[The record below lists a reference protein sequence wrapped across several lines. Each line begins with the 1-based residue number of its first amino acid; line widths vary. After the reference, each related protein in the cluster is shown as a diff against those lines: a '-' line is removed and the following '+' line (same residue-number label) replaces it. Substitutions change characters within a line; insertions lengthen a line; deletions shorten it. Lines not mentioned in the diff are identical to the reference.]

1 MKNQNQKIQRLLIF
15 YKLKFSLFC
24 CGFDLPMIFH
34 FTSIR
39 NRPIVLFKF
48 RFFLSTNYNHFNFK
62 TTEASMSNLISK
74 NQFDNM
80 FLGFDDYFLNSLGED
95 IMNENVRDWKLIYR
109 NDEVIGLE
117 ANLRIF
123 LKSRNDQ
130 AMEYVPDR
138 LYSSLKYE
146 ISHEIRDLPVP
157 ILLSKIQVIDPETE
171 EEILVDGSSLL
182 LGNPEGVLT
191 MGTSGEHHLKSK
203 INFLD
208 FPHQKKSY
216 SMRICYYLPSDL
228 MSPVLVI
235 QSPEFKIYTR
245 RTTTIAMQT
254 KKRTRDESD
263 FKITLDSTI
272 KKKKV
277 ELSEY
282 LKQLEELLQMKNK
295 LPKDEQKEALDLA
308 ISRFLPA
315 YQEQTQD
322 NFEEEFESI
331 KFEDLFTKG
340 DCATFDSIHDKLDFD
355 FTPDSENCTF

>member
-1 MKNQNQKIQRLLIF
+1 
-15 YKLKFSLFC
+15 
-24 CGFDLPMIFH
+24 
-34 FTSIR
+34 
-39 NRPIVLFKF
+39 
-48 RFFLSTNYNHFNFK
+48 
-62 TTEASMSNLISK
+62 MSNLITK

-80 FLGFDDYFLNSLGED
+80 FLGFDDYFLNSLGETED
-95 IMNENVRDWKLIYR
+95 IMNEKIRDWKLLYR

-130 AMEYVPDR
+130 AMEYIPDR

-146 ISHEIRDLPVP
+146 ITHEIQGLSTP

-171 EEILVDGSSLL
+171 EEILVEGSTML

-191 MGTSGEHHLKSK
+191 MGNSGEHFLKSK
-203 INFLD
+203 INFRD

-228 MSPVLVI
+228 MVPVLVV
-235 QSPEFKIYTR
+235 QSPEFKIFTR
-245 RTTTIAMQT
+245 RTTNIAIQT

-263 FKITLDSTI
+263 FKITLDSQY

-282 LKQLEELLQMKNK
+282 MEQLEELLQMKNRLSK
-295 LPKDEQKEALDLA
+295 EEQKEALDLA
-308 ISRFLPA
+308 ISKFNPA
-315 YQEQTQD
+315 NEEQTKD
-322 NFEEEFESI
+322 NFEEEYESI

-340 DCATFDSIHDKLDFD
+340 DCSTFDSIHDKLDFD